1 MYGVFSLPLLSNR
14 YSQIKTKMAK
24 TIKKSP
30 SKKVAR
36 KKAVVKKSTSV
47 KSSDNKELEKML
59 KTIKTA
65 TKNGDK
71 SVVVF
76 TTNRSHHKA
85 NVSTTGWGVS
95 DLKPKYLDA
104 YKKLLRLYNVDTKL
118 VNFGEMSVE
127 WIVKIKK

>member
-1 MYGVFSLPLLSNR
+1 MYGIFSLPLLGNR
-14 YSQIKTKMAK
+14 YSLIKTKMAK
-24 TIKKSP
+24 TIKKAN
-30 SKKVAR
+30 SKKVAT
-36 KKAVVKKSTSV
+36 KKAVAKTTSV
-47 KSSDNKELEKML
+47 KSSGNKELDKML
-59 KTIKTA
+59 AVIKTA

-104 YKKLLRLYNVDTKL
+104 YKKLLCLHNVDTKL

>member
-1 MYGVFSLPLLSNR
+1 M
-14 YSQIKTKMAK
+14 IK
-24 TIKKSP
+24 TIKKAI
-30 SKKVAR
+30 SKKVAT
-36 KKAVVKKSTSV
+36 KKVVVKKTTSV
-47 KSSDNKELEKML
+47 KSSGNKELDKML
-59 KTIKTA
+59 AVIKTA

-85 NVSTTGWGVS
+85 TVSTTGWGVS

-104 YKKLLRLYNVDTKL
+104 YKKLLCLHNVDTKL